1 VNRDAD
7 RQALLQL
14 HELERRAHLEGS
26 ARLLADAFADDVWE
40 ASRGQLTRISRG
52 DLEQR
57 FAAYFDQV
65 RYSMWEDVQP
75 PHVAITDDGR
85 HAWIAVQI
93 EGRLRPAHDAT
104 AEERVFTSS
113 WIANYER
120 SADRWVM
127 VGISSSVLE
136 RD

>member
-7 RQALLQL
+7 RQALLEL
-14 HELERRAHLEGS
+14 HQLERRAHLEGS

-40 ASRGQLTRISRG
+40 ASRGQLTRISRA

-57 FAAYFDQV
+57 FAAYFEQV
-65 RYSMWEDVQP
+65 RYSMWDDVQP
-75 PHVAITDDGR
+75 PHVSIAEDGR
-85 HAWIAVQI
+85 HAWMAVQI
-93 EGRLRPAHDAT
+93 EGRLRPADDAT
-104 AEERVFTSS
+104 ADEHVFTSS
-113 WIANYER
+113 WIANYEK
-120 SADRWVM
+120 SGDAWVM